1 MSRFI
6 LIIQFLTR
14 IPININID
22 FKEGDLP
29 KGIIYFPI
37 VGLIIGI
44 FNVLIY
50 FIASKIAGGLFPLIA
65 SITANIIITGGLH
78 VDGLA
83 DTCDGI
89 YSSRKKDKMLEI
101 MRDSRVGTNGVIAIF
116 LDLALRITLLANLN
130 GSYILKAIVI
140 SPVMG
145 RIMLA
150 LLAFKS
156 NYARNDSGLG
166 NLFIGKITLYRI
178 LTSSI
183 ISFII
188 ITIFMG
194 FKSIIVIGAI
204 IILSVLYKRY
214 MNSKIGG
221 MTGDTLGSGNEIAE
235 IISIL
240 IIVAMRRYTLI

>member
-22 FKEGDLP
+22 FKEDDLP

-44 FNVLIY
+44 FDGLIY
-50 FIASKIAGGLFPLIA
+50 FLASKVAGGLFPLIA
-65 SITANIIITGGLH
+65 SIAANIIITGGLH

-89 YSSRKKDKMLEI
+89 YSSRRKDRMLEI

-130 GSYILKAIVI
+130 GSYILKTIVL

-145 RIMLA
+145 RTMLS
-150 LLAFKS
+150 LVAFKS
-156 NYARNDSGLG
+156 NYARKDSGLG
-166 NLFIGKITLYRI
+166 NLFVGKVTFYRI
-178 LTSSI
+178 LISSI

-188 ITIFMG
+188 MTMFIG

-214 MNSKIGG
+214 MHSKIGG
-221 MTGDTLGSGNEIAE
+221 MTGDTLGAGNEIAE
-235 IISIL
+235 IIFIL
-240 IIVAMRRYTLI
+240 IIVAMRRYAFI